1 MKKSELRELGPGEL
15 VTRLNDT
22 QEALQNLKFQKALQQ
37 LENPLQIRFLRREIA
52 QLKTVL
58 REQELGLRPVPE
70 EEA

>member
-1 MKKSELRELGPGEL
+1 MKKSELRELRPGEL
-15 VTRLNDT
+15 ETRLNDT

-37 LENPLQIRFLRREIA
+37 LENSLQIRLLRREIA

-58 REQELGLRPVPE
+58 REQELGLRPVLE